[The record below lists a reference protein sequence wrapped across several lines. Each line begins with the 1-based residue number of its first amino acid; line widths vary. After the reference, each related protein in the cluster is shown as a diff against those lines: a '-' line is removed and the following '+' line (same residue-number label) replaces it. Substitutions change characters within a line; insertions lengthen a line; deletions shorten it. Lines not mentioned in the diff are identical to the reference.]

1 MLPTIL
7 YETPTAAPTL
17 TTTEIGLDANTVL
30 NGFFSVVGSNIVPI
44 LTLMGIMLGVT
55 WVIRKFGAAKKSRI

>member
-1 MLPTIL
+1 MWSIL
-7 YETPTAAPTL
+7 YETPTDVPGL
-17 TTTEIGLDANTVL
+17 TTTSLGLEANTVL
-30 NGFFSVVGSNIVPI
+30 NGFFSVIGSNIVPI

>member
-1 MLPTIL
+1 MFPTIL
-7 YETPTAAPTL
+7 TDPTPIASAPTTVDL
-17 TTTEIGLDANTVL
+17 GLDSTTVL
-30 NGFFSVVGSNIVPI
+30 NGFFSVIGANIVPI

>member
-1 MLPTIL
+1 MMPIF
-7 YETPTAAPTL
+7 YETAL
-17 TTTEIGLDANTVL
+17 TTTEIGLDSSTVL
-30 NGFFSVVGSNIVPI
+30 NGFFSVVSSNIVPI